1 MLPVIISGRLRH
13 GFYSG
18 DPSQPDACWTGKCW
32 AVTLFPRRGDSW
44 VDPRA
49 ASRYMHVVTDQLS
62 VTKGSAHA
70 LGATVCDGG
79 VNFAVYSRHAV
90 AIDLCLYEST
100 DTAREIARVR
110 LNRGEADIWH
120 VFIRGLGAGAVYG
133 YRVHGPWLPVNAMRF
148 NPHKLL
154 LDPYAKA
161 IVGDPSGRDD
171 MLTEPGPQAL
181 PGLLDN
187 GASALKSV
195 VVADGFDWEGVTPPD
210 IAWKD
215 AVIYELHVKGFTRL
229 HPGVPE
235 PLRGTY
241 AGLCHPAVLDYLKN
255 LGVTS
260 VQLLPVHQHLDD
272 GFLLE
277 KGLTNYWGYNTIG
290 FFAPHNEF
298 AAARDPQAQVRE
310 FKEMVR
316 AFHRAGIEVIL
327 DVVYNHT
334 AEGDERGP
342 SLMFRGLDNASYYR
356 HGFNGS
362 SLFYTN
368 VTGCGNSV
376 ASNSAPA
383 LRLIMDSL
391 RYWVT
396 EMHVDGFRFDLAVT
410 VARDREHYH
419 QLSPFFTA
427 MAQDPVLSRVKMI
440 AEPWDV
446 GREDSYQVGNF
457 PEPWRE
463 LNGKYRDTVRRYWR
477 GDGDT
482 TAEFAKRL
490 CGSED
495 LYGRGRRPP
504 LASVNLVTSHD
515 GFTLNDLFS
524 YREKHNLANG
534 EDNRDGDND
543 NHSSNCGVEGET
555 KDLKVKKMRRQ
566 LQRGMIA
573 SVMCSL
579 GVPFITAGD
588 ERSRTQRGNN
598 NAYCQDNEISWV
610 DWTRGD
616 DAMLDF
622 VRRMIAFRKSRPSLR
637 RCEFFNGKH
646 NPDTGRHD
654 VVWLNGEGGNLTRE
668 EWHDPARR
676 FFGALFDQPVDKGI
690 PVNGHG
696 EDHRPFALLFN
707 QGEKKHDFILPGDV
721 GQTWEIVFDTG
732 IEPSF
737 VSRSRPFRSGDKYDL
752 PPRSVAC
759 LVLLT

>member
-1 MLPVIISGRLRH
+1 
-13 GFYSG
+13 
-18 DPSQPDACWTGKCW
+18 
-32 AVTLFPRRGDSW
+32 
-44 VDPRA
+44 
-49 ASRYMHVVTDQLS
+49 MHSVTDQYS
-62 VTKGSAHA
+62 VTQGSPHP

-79 VNFAVYSRHAV
+79 VNFAVCSRHALTV
-90 AIDLCLYEST
+90 DLCLYDGGDLT
-100 DTAREIARVR
+100 REIARVR
-110 LNRGEADIWH
+110 LNRGEADVWH
-120 VFIRGLGAGAVYG
+120 VFVRGLGPGAVYG
-133 YRVHGPWLPVNAMRF
+133 YRVHGPWLPANGMRF
-148 NPHKLL
+148 NACKLL

-161 IVGDPSGRDD
+161 IVGDPRGRDD
-171 MLTEPGPQAL
+171 MLTEPGPHSEA
-181 PGLLDN
+181 GLMDN
-187 GASALKSV
+187 GATALKSV
-195 VVADGFDWEGVTPPD
+195 VIADEFDWEDDRPPS
-210 IAWKD
+210 IPWKD
-215 AVIYELHVKGFTRL
+215 AVLYELHVKGFTRL
-229 HPGVPE
+229 HDGVPE
-235 PLRGTY
+235 CERGTY
-241 AGLCHPAVLDYLKN
+241 AGLCRPVVLDYLKG

-272 GFLLE
+272 AFLLE
-277 KGLTNYWGYNTIG
+277 KGLTNYWGYSTVG

-342 SLMFRGLDNASYYR
+342 TLMFRGLDNTGYYR
-356 HGFNGS
+356 HGFSGAS
-362 SLFYTN
+362 MFYTN

-376 ASNSAPA
+376 ASNNGPA

-410 VARDREHYH
+410 VGRDREHFH
-419 QLSPFFTA
+419 ALSPFFTA
-427 MAQDPVLSRVKMI
+427 VAQDPVLSRVKMI

-477 GDGDT
+477 GDEGT

-495 LYGRGRRPP
+495 LYGGGRRPP
-504 LASVNLVTSHD
+504 QASVNLVTSHD
-515 GFTLNDLFS
+515 GFTLRDLFS
-524 YREKHNLANG
+524 YSEKHNLANG

-555 KDLKVKKMRRQ
+555 RDLKVQRMRRQ
-566 LQRGMIA
+566 LQRGVIA
-573 SVMCSL
+573 SMMCSL

-588 ERSRTQRGNN
+588 ERGRTQRGNN
-598 NAYCQDNEISWV
+598 NAYCQDNEISWM
-610 DWTRGD
+610 DWTSGD
-616 DAMLDF
+616 DGMLDF
-622 VRRMIAFRKSRPSLR
+622 VRRMIAFRKSRPALLR
-637 RCEFFNGKH
+637 REYFDGKH
-646 NPDTGRHD
+646 NPDTNRLD
-654 VVWLNGEGGNLTRE
+654 VTWLNGEGGPLTRE
-668 EWHDPARR
+668 EWHDSTRR
-676 FFGALFDQPVDKGI
+676 FFGAFFDTPTDRGM
-690 PVNGHG
+690 PVNGNG
-696 EDHRPFALLFN
+696 EDKRPFVLLFN
-707 QGEKKHDFILPGDV
+707 QGDRKHNFILPGDESEK
-721 GQTWEIVFDTG
+721 WEIIFDTG

-737 VSRSRPFRSGDKYDL
+737 VSRSLRFAGGAKYDL
-752 PPRSVAC
+752 PARSVAC